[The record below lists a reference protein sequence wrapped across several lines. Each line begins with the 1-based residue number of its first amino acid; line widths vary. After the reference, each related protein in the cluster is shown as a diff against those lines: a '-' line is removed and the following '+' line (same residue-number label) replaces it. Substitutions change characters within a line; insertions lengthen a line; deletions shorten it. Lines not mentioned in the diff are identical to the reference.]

1 MTHLLD
7 LSLYLV
13 LDPDLCGDGGPCGF
27 DGMVRTAVEAVQ
39 GGATVVQLRAPA
51 WKKGRKT
58 ACARKLLEALRPMGA
73 PLIIDDDADVML
85 AAGADGLHVGQKDLP
100 AADARRLIGP
110 DALLGLSINR
120 LSEIASIPAGTVD
133 YIGIG
138 PVYGTQTK
146 KDAGAALG
154 LERLAQIA
162 AASPVPSV
170 AIGGIKPRHAQDVLR
185 AGVNGIAVVSAI
197 CGQPDPTEAAKKLR
211 AAVDAAKAEK
221 SAISSHASAYFQ

>member
-1 MTHLLD
+1 MIMKPALD

-13 LDPDLCGDGGPCGF
+13 LDPDLCGDAGPSGF
-27 DGMVRTAVEAVQ
+27 DGMVRTAVQAAQ
-39 GGATVVQLRAPA
+39 GGAAIVQLRAPT

-58 ACARKLLEALRPMGA
+58 ACARKLLEALRPLGV

-85 AAGADGLHVGQKDLP
+85 AAGADGLHVGQQDLS

-110 DALLGLSINR
+110 DALLGLSINH
-120 LSEIASIPAGTVD
+120 LSEIAAMPAGAVD

-154 LERLAQIA
+154 LEQLAQIA

-170 AIGGIKPRHAQDVLR
+170 AIGGIKQRHAQDVLR
-185 AGVNGIAVVSAI
+185 AGVDGIAVVSAI
-197 CGQPDPTEAAKKLR
+197 CGQPDPEKAAQALR
-211 AAVDAAKAEK
+211 AAVDAARA
-221 SAISSHASAYFQ
+221 